1 VLDDDGRP
9 VGEGED
15 LRELT
20 SLLRPRTQARL
31 SRAGSDLE
39 RGGLT
44 DWEMGTLP
52 REFHTE
58 HDGHPVVGYPALVD
72 EGSTVSVRVLP
83 SAEEQQHSM
92 RLGTRRLLLLA
103 VVSPLP
109 ALTKRL
115 DNRAKLA
122 LAAYPHGGLGALL
135 DDCVAAAVDTLVA
148 RHGGPAWDEQSF
160 TVLRDRVRADLH
172 EVLEAV
178 LVQVQQIV
186 SLGVGLQARVSGLTS
201 SALAAVA
208 DDVGAQVDHL
218 LRPGFVIATGTER
231 LPHVLRYLRA
241 AETRLEKAPY
251 DLARDHESMRVIH
264 ELEDELR
271 ERLGAAG
278 RVEDRDKLA
287 EIGWMIEELRVSLF
301 AQRLGTAYPVSEKRV
316 RRALQAG
323 S

>member
-1 VLDDDGRP
+1 
-9 VGEGED
+9 
-15 LRELT
+15 
-20 SLLRPRTQARL
+20 
-31 SRAGSDLE
+31 
-39 RGGLT
+39 
-44 DWEMGTLP
+44 
-52 REFHTE
+52 
-58 HDGHPVVGYPALVD
+58 
-72 EGSTVSVRVLP
+72 
-83 SAEEQQHSM
+83 
-92 RLGTRRLLLLA
+92 
-103 VVSPLP
+103 
-109 ALTKRL
+109 
-115 DNRAKLA
+115 
-122 LAAYPHGGLGALL
+122 
-135 DDCVAAAVDTLVA
+135 VAAAVDTLVA

-172 EVLEAV
+172 ELLEAV

-186 SLGVGLQARVSGLTS
+186 SLGAGLQARVSGLAA

-218 LRPGFVIATGTER
+218 LRPGFVTATGAER
-231 LPHVLRYLRA
+231 LPHVLRYMRA

-251 DLARDHESMRVIH
+251 DLARDHASMRVIH